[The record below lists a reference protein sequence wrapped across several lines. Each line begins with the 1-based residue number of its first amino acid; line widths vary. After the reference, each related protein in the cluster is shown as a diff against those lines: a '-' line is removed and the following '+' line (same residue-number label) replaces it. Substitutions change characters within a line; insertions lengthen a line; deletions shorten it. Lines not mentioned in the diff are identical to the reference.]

1 MPLIQAIAITSQSE
15 TSRKC
20 YLKVAN
26 ESRFLL
32 NINML
37 PNLPFTHAKHDF

>member
-1 MPLIQAIAITSQSE
+1 MNLYDDEI
-15 TSRKC
+15 
-20 YLKVAN
+20 YDLKVAN